1 MGESVPRVPKL
12 KFAGPSGTDMKMSH
26 LRDKSPEG

>member
-1 MGESVPRVPKL
+1 MGESVPRDPR
-12 KFAGPSGTDMKMSH
+12 KFAGPSGTDSKSH